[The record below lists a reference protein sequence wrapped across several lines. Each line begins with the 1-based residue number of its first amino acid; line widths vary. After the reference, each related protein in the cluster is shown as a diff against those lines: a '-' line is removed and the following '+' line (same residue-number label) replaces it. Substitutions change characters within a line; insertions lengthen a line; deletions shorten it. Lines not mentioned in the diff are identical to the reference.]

1 MKPMPCPA
9 CLPCVFAVIAPG
21 SGEDGVSFSNPWISC
36 EALFESGEIGAT
48 CLWPHVCNCR
58 RPLCATGG
66 LKPACPKPANFD
78 QRALALGGLNCRRLI
93 AVACS
98 ATTTLQLRPDPGHRA
113 FCDDISPTS
122 NYEQTS
128 FCNVSDALSVGNQ
141 MTSLTTFS
149 GGAGSIHPP

>member
-1 MKPMPCPA
+1 M
-9 CLPCVFAVIAPG
+9 L
-21 SGEDGVSFSNPWISC
+21 
-36 EALFESGEIGAT
+36 
-48 CLWPHVCNCR
+48 CLWPRTFNHVR
-58 RPLCATGG
+58 RSPDGFTSRLAPIRGAVRAT
-66 LKPACPKPANFD
+66 ANLD